1 MSSVS
6 VQGVAGRRYAVASG
20 RLKGGG
26 TAIKTWVGSS
36 WFVSFDWMHRAVPH
50 KSLSRCVPVL
60 CFPDCKDS
68 GVLGEADGSRY
79 AAGAR
84 G

>member
-1 MSSVS
+1 MCRVLQDAGTRLHRGDSKGEELLSK
-6 VQGVAGRRYAVASG
+6 QGF
-20 RLKGGG
+20 
-26 TAIKTWVGSS
+26 GSS